1 MFSTL
6 KITQKYRL
14 KSSVRL
20 FCLTLFF
27 CGLQVKINPLFAQIG
42 TWRTHFNYLN
52 TKGLTQVEDKIYCF
66 SEEGFFL
73 YDTSEKQTMI
83 FSKNDGLAESGIS
96 KIKYDA
102 TSQTLIVAYISGNI
116 DLLKMSKNGLP
127 DKIIN
132 LPLLK
137 QTPNIDETDK
147 IINDISFAENR
158 AYLSTNFGI
167 LEIDLLKNEIV
178 ETNQNLGKNGLQV
191 IVSQT
196 VIQKKNIFIST
207 SEGIKSAQISP
218 NVNLKFYGNWEP
230 ISDENL
236 TLSTIN
242 DQVFGFDLKGQIF
255 ILENKKFK
263 LVGNYGKGFNKI
275 FAVNGTNSLAISGQ
289 TLFSVSP
296 INLEIKEIANFQK
309 NKITDAIIANGK
321 VWITDFG
328 KGLMAYES
336 GGFVNYKPFRTDT
349 LYQNRKDRIIVDLDK
364 NQWQIADFGGILVKN
379 SKGQLK
385 DLSTSKG
392 NGALPNADVRTLS
405 LDRDGSIWV
414 GTATGVC
421 VFDNPSGVFK
431 NANYDAYTPIFDRK
445 KLLSKETITS
455 IAVDAGNRKWMGT
468 TNGLYLFN
476 NDGTELVSY
485 FEEKTSPL
493 PSNKITYI
501 EIEPKSGEVFIRTE
515 KGMIS
520 YTGTANEAPDSQID
534 SEVKVF
540 PNPVRPEYN
549 GTIGISGLTE
559 NAFIKITDIAG
570 RLVYETRAN
579 GGLAVWDGRMLNGN
593 RAETGIYLIFSN
605 NAKGEETLVSKLAIV
620 K

>member
-1 MFSTL
+1 MFSAL
-6 KITQKYRL
+6 KNRIIYHLRGC
-14 KSSVRL
+14 VRL

-27 CGLQVKINPLFAQIG
+27 CGLQIKTNLLFAQIG

-52 TKGLTQVEDKIYCF
+52 TTGLAQVGAKIYCF

-73 YDTSEKQTMI
+73 YDTAEKQTTI
-83 FSKNDGLAESGIS
+83 FSKSDGLAESGIS
-96 KIKYDA
+96 KIGYDA
-102 TSQTLIVAYISGNI
+102 SSQTLVVAYASGNI
-116 DLLKMSKNGLP
+116 DLLKMNSKGFP

-137 QTPNIDETDK
+137 LTPNINENDK
-147 IINDISFAENR
+147 VINDISFAENR

-167 LEIDLLKNEIV
+167 LEIDFQKNEIV
-178 ETNQNLGKNGLQV
+178 ETNQNLGKNGNQV
-191 IVSQT
+191 IVNQI
-196 VIQKKNIFIST
+196 VIQKKSIFIST
-207 SEGIKSAQISP
+207 SEGIKLAQISP
-218 NVNLKFYGNWEP
+218 NINLKFYGNWEA
-230 ISDENL
+230 ITDENL
-236 TLSTIN
+236 ALSTIN

-255 ILENKKFK
+255 VLENKKFK
-263 LVGNYGKGFNKI
+263 LLGNYSKGFNKI
-275 FAVNGTNSLAISGQ
+275 FVGNGANSLVISGQ
-289 TLFSVSP
+289 TLVSVNP
-296 INLEIKEIANFQK
+296 VNQEIKEIANFQK

-336 GGFVNYKPFRTDT
+336 GSFVNYKPFRTDT
-349 LYQNRKDRIIVDLDK
+349 LYQNRKDKIVLDLDK

-379 SKGQLK
+379 SKGQSK
-385 DLSTSKG
+385 VLSTSKG
-392 NGALPNADVRTLS
+392 NGALPNTDVQTLS

-421 VFDNPSGVFK
+421 VFENPPGVFK
-431 NANYDAYTPIFDRK
+431 NANFDAYTPIFDRK

-476 NDGTELVSY
+476 ADGTELVNY
-485 FEEKTSPL
+485 FEEKSSPL

-501 EIEPKSGEVFIRTE
+501 EVEPKSGEVFIRTE
-515 KGMIS
+515 KGMVS
-520 YTGTANEAPDSQID
+520 YMGTANEAPDSQID

-540 PNPVRPEYN
+540 PNPVRPDYN

-579 GGLAVWDGRMLNGN
+579 GGLATWDGRTLNGN
-593 RAETGIYLIFSN
+593 RSETGIYLIFSN